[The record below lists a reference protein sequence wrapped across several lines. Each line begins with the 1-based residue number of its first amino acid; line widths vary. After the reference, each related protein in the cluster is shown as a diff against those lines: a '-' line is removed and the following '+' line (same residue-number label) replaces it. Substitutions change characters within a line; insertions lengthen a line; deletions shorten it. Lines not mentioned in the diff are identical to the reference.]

1 MRTKLTLL
9 NSMAGQEFDQALE
22 QHVAWGLTVLDLKDA
37 IFGKRI
43 AELTQDEA
51 ERAANLIKA
60 HNLSVHCLSTG
71 LFSDEVERGET
82 EFRRRYLDKLD
93 AVIDIANALRPN
105 LVRLL
110 AAQTANRLEI
120 ANSIPYINTHHSW
133 LIPLYIEAIDRLH
146 DAGFRVTIENEVGGC
161 ILSTPTEILDFFASL
176 DRPAKV
182 CLTWDVQNLWQMG
195 TYPTMAV
202 YDQLKNLIG
211 YYHLKGGQQ
220 KADNTVLHWRSSLA
234 DASWPVVEITRQVV
248 VDGVSPVICL
258 NPSHGKIKPGYDYEN
273 IVQRNLDFICRKIL
287 G

>member
-1 MRTKLTLL
+1 
-9 NSMAGQEFDQALE
+9 
-22 QHVAWGLTVLDLKDA
+22 
-37 IFGKRI
+37 
-43 AELTQDEA
+43 
-51 ERAANLIKA
+51 
-60 HNLSVHCLSTG
+60 
-71 LFSDEVERGET
+71 
-82 EFRRRYLDKLD
+82 
-93 AVIDIANALRPN
+93 
-105 LVRLL
+105 
-110 AAQTANRLEI
+110 
-120 ANSIPYINTHHSW
+120 
-133 LIPLYIEAIDRLH
+133 
-146 DAGFRVTIENEVGGC
+146 
-161 ILSTPTEILDFFASL
+161 LSTPTEILDFFASL